1 MASLTLIQ
9 GEALPVD
16 DRVRAVVRMLLA
28 AAGIKPVDLA
38 ERIGLSKNQVWDR
51 LRGDKPFS
59 VAEVVQMAEL
69 FDVPPSVFLMGPS
82 ALFGE
87 AADDSS
93 GTDKIV
99 PGSIKDRGNVPGVS
113 RHVTSGHLSLVAA

>member
-38 ERIGLSKNQVWDR
+38 ERIGLSRSEVWDR

-59 VAEVVQMAEL
+59 VAEVVEMAEL

-87 AADDSS
+87 AAED
-93 GTDKIV
+93 DKIV